1 MLFRLTLQMTI
12 HFIKIK
18 IMLDSSVTGG
28 VAFEKRLHNDWK
40 NSISPYVEAL
50 EDKIVIVDGGRVRI
64 LNGI

>member
-1 MLFRLTLQMTI
+1 MTLLSNK
-12 HFIKIK
+12 IKIK
-18 IMLDSSVTGG
+18 LDSSVTGG
-28 VAFEKRLHNDWK
+28 VKFEKRLHNDWK